1 MITNEEHFMAVNA
14 LENICSVIDTLVG
27 IGCLTED
34 EEKQFNEAEDILCK
48 FINKTNPDPNP
59 IPRLP
64 KEKWVK
70 AFATLARVA
79 MGKGYFDDILRFDLY
94 FNHYDPPAH
103 MTDEEADQHYD
114 NIWARVIEG
123 FKEVFGY
130 DICDI
135 DY

>member
-1 MITNEEHFMAVNA
+1 MIKYDDYLMAVNA
-14 LENICSVIDTLVG
+14 LENIGSVIDTLVG
-27 IGCLTED
+27 IGCLTKD
-34 EEKQFNEAEDILCK
+34 EEKQFNEAEAILSK
-48 FINKTNPDPNP
+48 YVIQTRPDPNP
-59 IPRLP
+59 IPKLP

-94 FNHYDPPAH
+94 SNHYDPPAH

-114 NIWARVIEG
+114 NIWGRVIEG

-130 DICDI
+130 DISDI